1 MLSSSKFFDLVV
13 RALDAPEELSDKS
26 LPRLISLTSSIESCL
41 LVSFKESCT
50 LPDCLL
56 VSFVLRSSAVD
67 NLSFRLLF
75 VVDEDDET
83 EDLESSSETSLR
95 MLELVVVVVRTP
107 TTDES
112 PLMFSVEG
120 LRVKVVVDAE
130 GCAAVDEW

>member
-95 MLELVVVVVRTP
+95 MLELVVVVRTP

-120 LRVKVVVDAE
+120 LRVKVVADGE